1 MDSFNE
7 LFSRFAIRGIVG
19 FFGVHEMDAYMV
31 LEYFSHEPGNGPA
44 NPRDHV
50 HDAIAS
56 GFLFQSAFDG
66 FDLSADPP
74 DPGLQFFLFSNGVAD
89 EGRIAYPPML
99 VNGAT
104 ETITITITITI
115 TRTRMRTRTRT
126 RRIARTGAD
135 VGMFRS

>member
-7 LFSRFAIRGIVG
+7 LFSRFAIRGFVG

-31 LEYFSHEPGNGPA
+31 LEYFSHEPGDGPA

-99 VNGAT
+99 VNGAR
-104 ETITITITITI
+104 ETIK
-115 TRTRMRTRTRT
+115 RTSC
-126 RRIARTGAD
+126 D
-135 VGMFRS
+135 